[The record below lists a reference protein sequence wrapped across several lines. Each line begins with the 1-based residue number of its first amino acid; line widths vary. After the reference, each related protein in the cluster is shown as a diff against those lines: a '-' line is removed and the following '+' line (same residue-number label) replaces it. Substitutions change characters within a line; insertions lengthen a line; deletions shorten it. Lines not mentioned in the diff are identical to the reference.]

1 MTATVIP
8 PPVKAPR
15 CAAASMPSA
24 RPLMTTT
31 PARASSSPSCSATA
45 SPYGDGRREPTI
57 ATRGPSGGG
66 QRPFVL
72 SAGRL
77 SGGDIVQP
85 ETERFEDVA
94 LLDLCRA
101 VHVRGR
107 PCDAPGAMESPRGQA
122 ALRGPAFEASASS
135 LAQRSEAAQRA
146 RFELRVEHRLAL
158 VLPPSRRDHSLAHPR
173 RLLAARLARERLEG
187 DAADGNL
194 EVDPVEERRG
204 QASPIGVDG
213 GRRAAAGPDRIP
225 APAARARVRGRDE
238 AEARGVGD
246 GPGRPRDR
254 PPTRLERLAQGLQ
267 HRGLELRKLV
277 EEQDAV
283 VRPADLSRHG
293 EATPAAHQPGGR
305 DAVVRG
311 PERPLPLERTAAAQV
326 AEHA

>member
-194 EVDPVEERRG
+194 EVDPVEERPG

-225 APAARARVRGRDE
+225 APAARARVRGRGAGRRARCAAARPPAPRRARE
-238 AEARGVGD
+238 AGGCPGGTARAWSCRR
-246 GPGRPRDR
+246 PGRQSAADGGLPTPPAPAPVLLPPGRGPRPGR
-254 PPTRLERLAQGLQ
+254 AP
-267 HRGLELRKLV
+267 
-277 EEQDAV
+277 
-283 VRPADLSRHG
+283 RPARRVAPRSR
-293 EATPAAHQPGGR
+293 PARA
-305 DAVVRG
+305 
-311 PERPLPLERTAAAQV
+311 
-326 AEHA
+326 